1 MAKQKI
7 DTHLWA
13 HHPSPHPHPLAFL
26 RCRGALWG
34 SKRLQ
39 HSSEW
44 WWRPPYAPRF
54 SKMELRRN
62 GWQVQ
67 LPWIPAAQTAL
78 QDRQD
83 RPAPMLDVTPT
94 PARGRMCAIILTPAN
109 ADASV
114 SNPQHPGHAP
124 RIEVAP
130 TPTRG
135 GSMRNRSPP
144 CRCRCHL
151 DVPTSKDPRSSKLW

>member
-1 MAKQKI
+1 MGEGANCTRGYRVVGMVAYIVVMSEHCCHERRGLMAKKKI
-7 DTHLWA
+7 VCIFGRIIPLLM
-13 HHPSPHPHPLAFL
+13 PPHPLAFL
-26 RCRGALWG
+26 HCRGALRG

-44 WWRPPYAPRF
+44 WWCPPYAPRF

-67 LPWIPAAQTAL
+67 PSWIPAAQTAL

-109 ADASV
+109 ADASA
-114 SNPQHPGHAP
+114 SNP
-124 RIEVAP
+124 
-130 TPTRG
+130 
-135 GSMRNRSPP
+135 
-144 CRCRCHL
+144 
-151 DVPTSKDPRSSKLW
+151 